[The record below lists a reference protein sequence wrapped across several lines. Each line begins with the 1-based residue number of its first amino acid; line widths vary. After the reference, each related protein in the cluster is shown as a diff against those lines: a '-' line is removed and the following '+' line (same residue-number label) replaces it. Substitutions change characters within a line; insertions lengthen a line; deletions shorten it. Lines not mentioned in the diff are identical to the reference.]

1 MNLDYFP
8 RSRGLAA
15 SLQQA
20 SLTGAFGISSAA
32 LVPLVMG
39 EAWRYSV
46 VMLLSGA
53 AALALWSV
61 VLATRAR
68 ALPEGAERL

>member
-1 MNLDYFP
+1 
-8 RSRGLAA
+8 
-15 SLQQA
+15 
-20 SLTGAFGISSAA
+20 
-32 LVPLVMG
+32 
-39 EAWRYSV
+39 
-46 VMLLSGA
+46 MLLSGA